1 MTQLHFQSVPSLPLP
16 LISCVTLHKSF
27 NFSVSHSH
35 VRNGD
40 NNITCP
46 VGQLWGFGKLIL
58 IKSSHSSCIAFNNN
72 WQLLRGTAMNQHQ
85 SYHTFISGPFILWRM
100 NWKMGQRVWEV
111 STFITSSYLVSFVFV
126 SICSLWNAWEV
137 GRTGLYFNS
146 IWLWKPKKKWD
157 LPIFIQQIGSR
168 PETWTQIISF
178 SPSWLH
184 FYIWKLKCTL
194 SG

>member
-27 NFSVSHSH
+27 NLSVSHSH
-35 VRNGD
+35 VWNGD

-85 SYHTFISGPFILWRM
+85 SYHTFILGPFILWRM

-111 STFITSSYLVSFVFV
+111 STFITSSLFSV
-126 SICSLWNAWEV
+126 ICFCFDLLIMECLRSRED
-137 GRTGLYFNS
+137 RIIFQFNLAVKAKEEMGFAN
-146 IWLWKPKKKWD
+146 IYTANWK
-157 LPIFIQQIGSR
+157 
-168 PETWTQIISF
+168 
-178 SPSWLH
+178 
-184 FYIWKLKCTL
+184 
-194 SG
+194 